1 MSRKFLITLI
11 ISVLLIV
18 LVVGFWFFSLIN
30 GSSDDERFADFP
42 WWGNGNNEFPTDPWP
57 EQPGEPLLN
66 VSGPALRQLTFRPVI
81 GYGEIIKNEVP
92 TMRYVEAG
100 TGHIYDIN
108 LETGQEERV
117 SNITIVNAHEAL
129 VSQNGEFSVVRAGY
143 TASSDIVL
151 LNLTSSEPA
160 SRTLPYQMNDMA
172 LSDNDTVFFTT
183 RSTGGLEAREF
194 DVSLNTLTTLFTVPF
209 LSATIQWERSG
220 IHPHLIYTK
229 PASELIGYTYEV
241 SEDGKLLRLPIVGQ
255 GLTALYTGNF
265 VLYSLLEGTNYNSRI
280 FDNASK
286 ESTESP
292 ITIIPEKCTVSKTSP
307 DFVFCGFT
315 FTTYGYEM
323 PDEWYKG
330 IRTFSDS
337 LWGLD
342 LSTQIAIQ
350 FVTPQDIVGREL
362 DITNLQESNDGRMLY
377 FTNKTDKT
385 LWVYEIEF

>member
-11 ISVLLIV
+11 ISVLLII

-30 GSSDDERFADFP
+30 GSPNDERFADFP
-42 WWGNGNNEFPTDPWP
+42 WWGNGNNEFPIDPLP

-81 GYGEIIKNEVP
+81 GYGEIFKNEVP

-100 TGHIYDIN
+100 TGHVYDIN
-108 LETGQEERV
+108 LETGQEERA

-129 VSQNGEFSVVRAGY
+129 VSQNGEFAVVRAGY

-151 LNLTSSEPA
+151 LNLANSEPTN
-160 SRTLPYQMNDMA
+160 RNLPYQMNDMA
-172 LSDNDTVFFTT
+172 LSDNDSIYFTT
-183 RSTGGLEAREF
+183 RTNTGLEAREF
-194 DVSLNTLTTLFTVPF
+194 DLSMDTLSTLFTVPF
-209 LSATIQWERSG
+209 LSATIQWERPG
-220 IHPHLIYTK
+220 VHPHLVYTK

-255 GLTALYTGNF
+255 GLTVLHTGNF
-265 VLYSLLEGTNYNSRI
+265 IVYSLLEGTTYNSKLFNTATR
-280 FDNASK
+280 
-286 ESTESP
+286 ESTESSV
-292 ITIIPEKCTVSKTSP
+292 TVIPEKCTVSSTNP

-330 IRTFSDS
+330 IRSFSDS

-342 LSTQIAIQ
+342 LGTQIGIQ
-350 FVTPQDIVGREL
+350 LVNPKTVVGREL
-362 DITNLQESNDGRMLY
+362 DIINLQESGDGRMIY

-385 LWVYEIEF
+385 LWVYELEF